1 MAAKV
6 EKHSPEISGLLAAN
20 SGFTLIEAA
29 VIPVSLRISAASF
42 WFVAAISLGGLAVAG
57 GATVAGDVLAIATVA
72 ELPVGAEA
80 IAPAP
85 AELKTP
91 DVVAAPIASAKP
103 VDEDDSPASLASEE
117 IKQLEAELIRLK
129 AEEQTRRAE
138 FEAGRLAAENALRF
152 EHERRS
158 QAEAESSR
166 QRAEHEKQRI
176 AVEAREQPGVRTNDS
191 FPLPQGG
198 AGVDDV
204 EAPPLATATSVG
216 LLSPVSSTLRR
227 ACRCGGQHQPLHQ

>member
-85 AELKTP
+85 A
-91 DVVAAPIASAKP
+91 AAPAPAQSTAARTAPIKNPSVQP
-103 VDEDDSPASLASEE
+103 VVLRGQPPAM
-117 IKQLEAELIRLK
+117 
-129 AEEQTRRAE
+129 
-138 FEAGRLAAENALRF
+138 G
-152 EHERRS
+152 RRS
-158 QAEAESSR
+158 
-166 QRAEHEKQRI
+166 
-176 AVEAREQPGVRTNDS
+176 
-191 FPLPQGG
+191 
-198 AGVDDV
+198 
-204 EAPPLATATSVG
+204 
-216 LLSPVSSTLRR
+216 
-227 ACRCGGQHQPLHQ
+227 